1 MAEWYKDWF
10 ASEEYLTVYSHR
22 NDEDAGRLFNLIL
35 EKSRIRP
42 PASVLDIACGAG
54 RHSFLF
60 AAEGFKVTAFD
71 LSKKLLGFARKRS
84 RELNLNVD
92 FLCSD
97 VRTLELSAQFDLII
111 NLFTSFG
118 YFNSDQ
124 ENFLVFDKV
133 KKLLYKDGV
142 FVFDYFNSEYIRRN
156 IVACTTDSL
165 NGKTM
170 IQKRSIKGNRVV
182 KEITI
187 NDSKTENVFFESVCL
202 YNKEQI
208 LEELQS
214 RDFSIAGL
222 YGDYSGNQFD
232 PLTSPRLIIFARKNS
247 NQ

>member
-22 NDEDAGRLFNLIL
+22 NDEDARKLFNLIL
-35 EKSRIRP
+35 IKCGIKP
-42 PASVLDIACGAG
+42 PATVLDIACGAG

-71 LSKKLLGFARKRS
+71 LSKTLLGYARKKS
-84 RELNLNVD
+84 AELNLSVD

-97 VRTLELSAQFDLII
+97 VRTLELSSQFDLII

-124 ENFLVFDKV
+124 ENFLIFDKV
-133 KKLLYKDGV
+133 KKLLNKNGM

-170 IQKRSIKGNRVV
+170 IQKRSIKGDRVV

-187 NDSKTENVFFESVCL
+187 NDSENESMFFESVSL

-208 LEELQS
+208 LKELHS
-214 RDFSIAGL
+214 RDFDVTGI

-232 PLTSPRLIIFARKNS
+232 PLTSPRLIIFARMNS
-247 NQ
+247 N